1 MLKVEGL
8 SAGYQGSRV
17 LDDFALSLPEGR
29 VLGLLGRNGM
39 GKTTLLRCIMG
50 LLTIDSG
57 RIVLAGQQISGHRPY
72 EIAQQG
78 IAYVPQ
84 GRDIFGE
91 LTVEE
96 NLRLGCLGRR
106 RPTRDIP
113 ENLFKQF
120 PILAARRQQ
129 KAGSLSGG
137 EQQQLAIARAL
148 AGAPRLLLL
157 DEPSEGIQPSI
168 VLEIAQRLKGIVRE
182 TGLTLLLVEQN
193 VTLLRRLAER
203 VLVVEKGR
211 VAADLPVAELD
222 DQELLRRHLAV

>member
-1 MLKVEGL
+1 MLKVEEI

-17 LDDFALSLPEGR
+17 LDGFDLRLEAGR

-50 LLTIDSG
+50 LLPLAAG
-57 RIVLAGQQISGHRPY
+57 RIALAGRQISGCHPY
-72 EIAQQG
+72 EIAQRG
-78 IAYVPQ
+78 VAFVPQ
-84 GRDIFGE
+84 GREIFGE

-106 RPTRDIP
+106 QPLREVPAS
-113 ENLFKQF
+113 LFAHF
-120 PILAARRQQ
+120 PILAERKQQ
-129 KAGSLSGG
+129 RAGSLSGG

-168 VLEIAQRLKGIVRE
+168 VLEIAQRLKAVVRE
-182 TGLTLLLVEQN
+182 SGLTVLLVEQN
-193 VTLLRRLAER
+193 VTLLRRLAEQ
-203 VLVVEKGR
+203 VLIVEKGR
-211 VAADLPVAELD
+211 VAADLPVADLD
-222 DQELLRRHLAV
+222 DEELLRRHLAV